1 MLQYFYLPT
10 HCVMEGGSGGHARED
25 GNENFFTQQASTLMT
40 GHRGSHVN
48 CITEKEHGDSQA
60 KPGLFM
66 SDEHSEPKGGLSEP
80 TVL

>member
-10 HCVMEGGSGGHARED
+10 RCVMEGGSRGRTPED
-25 GNENFFTQQASTLMT
+25 SNENLFTQQASTLIA
-40 GHRGSHVN
+40 GHRGSRVN
-48 CITEKEHGDSQA
+48 CITEKEQGDLQA

-66 SDEHSEPKGGLSEP
+66 SNEHSEPKGSLSEP